1 MSPGPASFWGAVYWV
16 MISTRVSLLTVLLPA
31 TAIAQVTQPKVAGPP
46 PYRGFVPGIDYRSFV
61 ARARSL
67 ADRDTLRCNTSRN
80 TAQLIECGV
89 AIRDPGD
96 AARFYL
102 SAHFVEGRADVVAF
116 KDSAGFGRGDA
127 PGTTLVTRTKRE
139 LTRIFGR
146 PRPNGRS
153 GWEWRYGRK
162 AIRLSWRGRGT
173 ARWVAISLND
183 YDVMDRIG
191 RYVKAAGS
199 RKP

>member
-1 MSPGPASFWGAVYWV
+1 MFPGPVSFGGAVYCV
-16 MISTRVSLLTVLLPA
+16 MVSIRVSLLAVLLPA
-31 TAIAQVTQPKVAGPP
+31 AAIAQVAQPRAAAPP
-46 PYRGFVPGIDYRSFV
+46 PYRGFAPGMDYRSFV
-61 ARARSL
+61 ERARSL

-89 AIRDPGD
+89 AMRDPGD

-102 SAHFVEGRADVVAF
+102 SAHFVEGHADVVAF
-116 KDSAGFGRGDA
+116 KDSAGFGAGDGRGTA
-127 PGTTLVTRTKRE
+127 LVTRTKRE

-162 AIRLSWRGRGT
+162 AVRLSWRGRGT
-173 ARWVAISLND
+173 ARWVAITLND
-183 YDVMDRIG
+183 YDVMDRID
-191 RYVKAAGS
+191 RYVKVAGS

>member
-1 MSPGPASFWGAVYWV
+1 MLS
-16 MISTRVSLLTVLLPA
+16 IRVSLLTVLLPA
-31 TAIAQVTQPKVAGPP
+31 AGIGQIAQPKAAAAP
-46 PYRGFVPGIDYRSFV
+46 PYRGFAPGIDYRSFV
-61 ARARSL
+61 ERARSL

-89 AIRDPGD
+89 AIRDPDD

-116 KDSAGFGRGDA
+116 KDSAGFGGKDA
-127 PGTTLVTRTKRE
+127 GGTALVTRTKRD

-162 AIRLSWRGRGT
+162 AVRLSWRGRGT
-173 ARWVAISLND
+173 ARWVAITLTD
-183 YDVMDRIG
+183 YDVMDRID
-191 RYVKAAGS
+191 RYVKAAAS

>member
-31 TAIAQVTQPKVAGPP
+31 TAIAQVAQPKVAGPP

-61 ARARSL
+61 ERARSL

-127 PGTTLVTRTKRE
+127 PGTALVTRTKRE